1 MSSLNQYEDVIPM
14 GSITAGDGGKI
25 GTAYWD
31 PASTGNRIAIKTIS
45 IRRGRLLSAPH
56 GAIIGEDGESSSRF
70 MRNLYDSISASTHH
84 PGLIMIGSDDRPI
97 DDLTSIIYEVNGRI
111 RLMEHEHVDDW
122 GLMPK
127 NLDPDPSLYVL
138 VSNAESLSDDEA
150 SIVTSILRLGRATHV
165 FAFLSIDSIDRVTA
179 EDADNIGIKIFT
191 SLSSSAVVSYLG
203 EDIPIII

>member
-1 MSSLNQYEDVIPM
+1 VSSLNQYEDIIPI
-14 GSITAGDGGKI
+14 GPITAGNGGKI

-31 PASTGNRIAIKTIS
+31 PASTNNRIAINTIA

-56 GAIIGEDGESSSRF
+56 GAIISEAGESSRF
-70 MRNLYDSISASTHH
+70 MRSLYDSISASTHH
-84 PGLIMIGSDDRPI
+84 PGLIMIGRDDRPI
-97 DDLTSIIYEVNGRI
+97 DDLTSIIYEMNGRI

-122 GLMPK
+122 GLMPRSL
-127 NLDPDPSLYVL
+127 NPDPSLYVL
-138 VSNAESLSDDEA
+138 VSNAESLSADEA

-191 SLSSSAVVSYLG
+191 SSSSNAVVSYLG
-203 EDIPIII
+203 EDIPITV